1 MDLAATKNLV
11 SLSSSGLNGAV
22 VIEQPVAAGTWGD
35 FEPWY
40 RAEHPKLLAAL
51 TWVSGNPDLAADA
64 TDEAFARVLA
74 RWRRVQHMSSPGG
87 YLYRVGLNVVRRT
100 TRRLAL
106 ERKAV
111 TANWRP
117 EMLPAPAGEIWQV
130 VRDLPSR
137 QRVAVVLRYL
147 LDLPEKEVAQ
157 VMGVSS
163 GTVAST
169 LSAARTRLADWL
181 RTEETEVSHE

>member
-1 MDLAATKNLV
+1 M
-11 SLSSSGLNGAV
+11 
-22 VIEQPVAAGTWGD
+22 EQPVAAGRWGD

-74 RWRRVQHMSSPGG
+74 RWRRVQLMSSPGG
-87 YLYRVGLNVVRRT
+87 YLYRVGLNLVRRT
-100 TRRLAL
+100 TRRLAA

-111 TANWRP
+111 TASWQP
-117 EMLPAPAGEIWQV
+117 EMLPAPAGEIWHV
-130 VRDLPSR
+130 VRDLPAR

-147 LDLPEKEVAQ
+147 LDLPEREVAQ
-157 VMGVSS
+157 VMGVSA
-163 GTVAST
+163 GTIAAT
-169 LSAARTRLADWL
+169 LSAARTRLGDWL
-181 RTEETEVSHE
+181 AESETEASHE